1 MTLAEKLRNEGKLE
15 GLFEGEAKG
24 LRNAI
29 ELGITL
35 KFPEEID
42 TVMDKV
48 NKTDDLDTLVK
59 VTDVIKTAKDIS
71 EILAL
76 LK

>member
-1 MTLAEKLRNEGKLE
+1 MA
-15 GLFEGEAKG
+15 
-24 LRNAI
+24 
-29 ELGITL
+29 
-35 KFPEEID
+35 
-42 TVMDKV
+42 KV

-59 VTDVIKTAKDIS
+59 VTDTIKTAKDIS